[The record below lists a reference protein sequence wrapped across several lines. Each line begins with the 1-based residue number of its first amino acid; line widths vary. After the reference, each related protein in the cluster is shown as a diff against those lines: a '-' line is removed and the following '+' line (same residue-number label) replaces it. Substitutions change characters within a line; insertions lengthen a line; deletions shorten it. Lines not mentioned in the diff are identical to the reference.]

1 MALQVTC
8 VKIPQDFEKV
18 RAIRLQMFIHKQH
31 FEEEGE
37 FDDDDVHQSALHF
50 IGTDV
55 EQNKVVAV
63 ARVLMDDYKRK
74 AKLSRVAVLSE
85 CRGKHYGVVLMD
97 AVEDYIHDHMNLFV
111 LTALI
116 EKKGSTKRCRVF
128 FRGIESLLTF
138 PFATRGKMAL
148 VMSDSVVGLNN
159 DTVNLTRAVVL
170 VRKDDHNPFFQ
181 ISGILNAWIMMNV
194 VGLLQGGE
202 MFQNRVVHFDSAIL
216 APYETSGPLMS
227 HLDDHQPCYAN
238 AMISDFRDLALKS
251 MFVMPRDAKTDPRRC
266 LVTVISR
273 RPYGGRRV
281 QRVWQNEEE
290 VLRLMREDYKD
301 AYRFGECEFQA
312 LEFVNMAI
320 HDQIRVM
327 LDSDVVIGMHGAGMV
342 NVMWTRPKT
351 LVVEIFPRARYR
363 WGYRNL
369 CQYLGC
375 RWYDFRQG
383 RDVRIH
389 TSDPNDMDKQI
400 PYMTW
405 KSFFDPLFRNVI
417 AQLEKKIGDAQ
428 DD

>member
-1 MALQVTC
+1 
-8 VKIPQDFEKV
+8 
-18 RAIRLQMFIHKQH
+18 
-31 FEEEGE
+31 
-37 FDDDDVHQSALHF
+37 
-50 IGTDV
+50 
-55 EQNKVVAV
+55 
-63 ARVLMDDYKRK
+63 
-74 AKLSRVAVLSE
+74 
-85 CRGKHYGVVLMD
+85 
-97 AVEDYIHDHMNLFV
+97 
-111 LTALI
+111 
-116 EKKGSTKRCRVF
+116 
-128 FRGIESLLTF
+128 
-138 PFATRGKMAL
+138 
-148 VMSDSVVGLNN
+148 
-159 DTVNLTRAVVL
+159 
-170 VRKDDHNPFFQ
+170 

-194 VGLLQGGE
+194 VGWERNSTQLVTLDRALPTPIDELRHAILGPEKPVAGGE

-405 KSFFDPLFRNVI
+405 RSFFDPLFRNVI